1 MKMGKNILKGKKVV
15 ENEILEFDLISLQVI
30 LPEEKIRRGLKIIF
44 LEFNILGVD
53 TKKETLV
60 VYTTT
65 TTTTTFM
72 KLFCQMQDRYLV

>member
-30 LPEEKIRRGLKIIF
+30 LPEEKIRRGLKSIF